1 MFMKFVK
8 KICFFIFLW
17 SGVLNAHQLKEAYS
31 TLKYNSN
38 TNSLEIEHRFYVH
51 DSEHALSKVFSKP
64 VDLHKDAESKA
75 LFEQYILS
83 HFSLWINDELIQPD
97 TVGSDVERKYFWV
110 YQEVPLSKDFPAT
123 AIETMTL
130 EMTALQDVWKKQLN
144 YINVELNDKT
154 QSVRLSFEK
163 PKQTIAIKNDKI
175 KANKTKTDK

>member
-1 MFMKFVK
+1 MFLKFAK
-8 KICFFIFLW
+8 TICFFIILW

-31 TLKYNSN
+31 TIKYNNN

-64 VDLHKDAESKA
+64 VDLHEDEESKA

-83 HFSLWINDELIQPD
+83 HFSLWINDNLIQPN

-110 YQEVPLSKDFPAT
+110 YQEVPLSKELPVT
-123 AIETMTL
+123 AIDTMTL

-163 PKQTIAIKNDKI
+163 PKQTIIINSDKI
-175 KANKTKTDK
+175 KTDK